1 MSNFVGCW
9 NFIEEGGK
17 EGEEKRRLDRK
28 IFEGVEVILSSGA
41 KMKNLYLLI
50 DVVYKIES
58 RRRRFIVF

>member
-41 KMKNLYLLI
+41 KMKTCI
-50 DVVYKIES
+50 
-58 RRRRFIVF
+58 F

>member
-41 KMKNLYLLI
+41 KKLVSFNWCCLQ
-50 DVVYKIES
+50 D
-58 RRRRFIVF
+58 